1 MAHGLKDEE
10 AMMSLNENGIK
21 VVPRRKETSYF
32 GTKTKI
38 SVVCL
43 TLVLIGVGAALVL
56 GYPRRPSRGHRIH
69 TDFDGDVNNFIMT
82 EEIIHPKDN
91 HLDSI
96 EGHDIILAKVSDLRS
111 SFNNRFPRDHSGGQQ
126 YRYNLEEVPESF
138 WRTLTYAD
146 RNTDERKIQDI
157 FNGMDINR
165 DSKADPWEL
174 HDWIIVVQEAVQSS
188 VHQRQWE
195 QFRKDENDTITWT
208 DYIYQVNP
216 TGKSTPDMMHRFTR
230 AHRRWQH
237 ADQNGDD
244 GLDIEEFKIF
254 LFPYTLDRVALN
266 IIIPETMDDLDLN
279 FDGTVSKE
287 EFLQI
292 HSPDQRDKMS
302 EYFENTL
309 DTNND
314 GYLNSYEI
322 TPWVNPEG
330 FVAVKSEVIHLMEVL
345 DADRDKLL
353 SMREIQRNP
362 TLFLASQV
370 TSFGQIYTMAHNLRS
385 PTQ

>member
-1 MAHGLKDEE
+1 MLDSNYSNAEESFQQSLLSFSAQNFFFPLKLCESIKFKNRAKILRREKILLIRKKSCCCCSTRNTEKEE
-10 AMMSLNENGIK
+10 KENFK
-21 VVPRRKETSYF
+21 
-32 GTKTKI
+32 
-38 SVVCL
+38 
-43 TLVLIGVGAALVL
+43 GVGAALVL

-216 TGKSTPDMMHRFTR
+216 TGYCK
-230 AHRRWQH
+230 
-237 ADQNGDD
+237 
-244 GLDIEEFKIF
+244 K
-254 LFPYTLDRVALN
+254 
-266 IIIPETMDDLDLN
+266 
-279 FDGTVSKE
+279 
-287 EFLQI
+287 
-292 HSPDQRDKMS
+292 
-302 EYFENTL
+302 NTEQL
-309 DTNND
+309 
-314 GYLNSYEI
+314 
-322 TPWVNPEG
+322 
-330 FVAVKSEVIHLMEVL
+330 
-345 DADRDKLL
+345 
-353 SMREIQRNP
+353 
-362 TLFLASQV
+362 
-370 TSFGQIYTMAHNLRS
+370 
-385 PTQ
+385 